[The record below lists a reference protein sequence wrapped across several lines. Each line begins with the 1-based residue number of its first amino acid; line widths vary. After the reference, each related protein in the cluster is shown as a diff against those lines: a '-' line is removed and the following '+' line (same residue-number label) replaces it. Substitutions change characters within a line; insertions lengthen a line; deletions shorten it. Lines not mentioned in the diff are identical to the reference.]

1 MIDRPQL
8 RKGFKIILIALL
20 VLITSFH
27 LFKNEQQ
34 LKEASAIKVLHVID
48 GDTAIFNIDGIE
60 EKVRFIAINCP
71 EDTTKKEAFGQEATA
86 RTKELLETA
95 TLIEIEDE
103 DEVIYDEYGRRVAWV
118 WVDHKLIQETL
129 IEEGLAKV
137 AYIFDDYKYVNELKV
152 KEHIAKIYHKG
163 IWSNAN

>member
-27 LFKNEQQ
+27 LFKNELQ

-71 EDTTKKEAFGQEATA
+71 EDTTKKRSLWPRSYSKNKRIT
-86 RTKELLETA
+86 
-95 TLIEIEDE
+95 
-103 DEVIYDEYGRRVAWV
+103 
-118 WVDHKLIQETL
+118 
-129 IEEGLAKV
+129 
-137 AYIFDDYKYVNELKV
+137 
-152 KEHIAKIYHKG
+152 
-163 IWSNAN
+163 